1 MTLFNSSK
9 ARIFLATTLSFS
21 ALSFSIPALS
31 LQSDRNQPITID
43 ANTAER
49 DELAGTT
56 TYAGNVEMA
65 QGSMRINADKIVI
78 YNTKDKVTKIIARG
92 KPAAYQQKPNDTEG
106 KVVARANIL
115 EYQIDK
121 ETLRLLEGASLQQE
135 GTSLSGNT
143 IEYDVRRSVVKA
155 GSDAKQNQ
163 RVRMVIP
170 PKALQSNEKD
180 PLDRAQVRPNMP
192 QPAPAPKPNIP
203 SNMKP
208 SLKPT
213 EANTQPG
220 LSVTNQESEQ

>member
-1 MTLFNSSK
+1 MILFSSSK
-9 ARIFLATTLSFS
+9 ARLLLATTLSFS
-21 ALSFSIPALS
+21 ALGLSTPALS

-92 KPAAYQQKPNDTEG
+92 KPAAYQQKPNATEG
-106 KVVARANIL
+106 KVIARANVL

-170 PKALQSNEKD
+170 PKALQSNEQD

-192 QPAPAPKPNIP
+192 KPAPASKPKV
-203 SNMKP
+203 KP
-208 SLKPT
+208 SP
-213 EANTQPG
+213 NSN
-220 LSVTNQESEQ
+220 LSATIQESQQ

>member
-1 MTLFNSSK
+1 MTLFNKPDALLSRASVFLFK
-9 ARIFLATTLSFS
+9 SIALGATCIFGGFS
-21 ALSFSIPALS
+21 TPAFS
-31 LQSDRNQPITID
+31 LQSDRSQPITID

-92 KPAAYQQKPNDTEG
+92 QPASYQQKPNEKEG
-106 KVVARANIL
+106 KVVAHANIL

-143 IEYDVRRSVVKA
+143 IEYDVRKSVVKA

-170 PKALQSNEKD
+170 PKALQADTQETNAAKK
-180 PLDRAQVRPNMP
+180 
-192 QPAPAPKPNIP
+192 APATISPPATTIVP
-203 SNMKP
+203 S
-208 SLKPT
+208 T
-213 EANTQPG
+213 EPQ
-220 LSVTNQESEQ
+220 